1 MIYIFFS
8 FQNEYLN
15 QLICQQENL
24 LFLIQKYFQICQTT
38 IDVDEE
44 NSAHFN
50 PEITGLKNLFC
61 MSRLQN
67 LPSNQDLYIG
77 ERRVQVRFLF
87 IFYFI

>member
-1 MIYIFFS
+1 MWAFS

-15 QLICQQENL
+15 RLISQQENL
-24 LFLIQKYFQICQTT
+24 LILIQQYFQIYQTA

-44 NSAHFN
+44 NTAHFN
-50 PEITGLKNLFC
+50 PEITDLKNLLC

-67 LPSNQDLYIG
+67 LPSNQDVYLD

-87 IFYFI
+87 MFIIII